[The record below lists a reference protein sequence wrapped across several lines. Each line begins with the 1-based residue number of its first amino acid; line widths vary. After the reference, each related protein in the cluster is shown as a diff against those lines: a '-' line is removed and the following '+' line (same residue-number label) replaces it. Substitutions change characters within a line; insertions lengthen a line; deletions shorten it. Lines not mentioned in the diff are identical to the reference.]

1 MADTENTIVP
11 GTPEYDA
18 AMAAKA
24 ESVVINGQTGTQPE
38 GGDPA
43 STDQAGSQEK
53 LLAGQFKTVEELEA
67 AYKAALEG
75 KKPEGDGT
83 EGGDQKT
90 AEGDQQVTEEEVKN
104 ASEDQAKDALKSV
117 GLNMEEFSTEF
128 NESGALSEASY
139 KKLADAGI
147 PKEMVDA
154 YIEGQMA
161 KAELAIEKITSVVGG
176 RETYNRMIEWARV
189 NLTADEIAA
198 FDRTVTSGD
207 LSVAQLASEGLYRRY
222 TAAVG
227 TNNRQIS
234 GSTNGQT
241 TDVFQSTSQVTAAM
255 RDPRY
260 STDPAYRQA
269 VAEKIA
275 RSNIF

>member
-18 AMAAKA
+18 AMISKS
-24 ESVVINGQTGTQPE
+24 ESVVINGQAGTQPE

-43 STDQAGSQEK
+43 STGQTGSEEK

-67 AYKAALEG
+67 AYQAALAG
-75 KKPEGDGT
+75 KKPEGEATDGDTQKT
-83 EGGDQKT
+83 EGNR
-90 AEGDQQVTEEEVKN
+90 EVTEEEVKN
-104 ASEDQAKDALKSV
+104 ATVDQAGETLKSV
-117 GLNMEEFSTEF
+117 GLNMEDFSAEFST
-128 NESGALSEASY
+128 SGELSENSY

-154 YIEGQMA
+154 YIDGQMA
-161 KAELAIEKITSVVGG
+161 KAELAVEKVTSVVGG
-176 RETYNRMIEWARV
+176 RESYNRMIEWARV
-189 NLTADEIAA
+189 NLSSDEIAA

-222 TAAVG
+222 TSAVG
-227 TNNRQIS
+227 TNNRQIT
-234 GSTNGQT
+234 GSTNGQV
-241 TDVFQSTSQVTAAM
+241 TDVFQSTAQVTAAM
-255 RDPRY
+255 RDARY
-260 STDPAYRQA
+260 RNDPAYRQA
-269 VAEKIA
+269 IAEKIS